1 MKTIDLFAGIGGIRT
16 GFESIGFETV
26 FSNDFEPKVKVS
38 YDLNYGKNSLTL
50 RDIRD
55 IQVEELPKFDF
66 LLGGFPCQA
75 FSIAGYRQ
83 GFEDTAGRGNLFFYI
98 AKILDY
104 HRPQGFLLENVKN
117 LVSHDNGKTMQIILE
132 TLEGLG
138 YTVKHKIMNTCEYGN
153 LPQNRERVYI
163 VGFLNKKIADNFE
176 FPDKIKLTKTI
187 PNILEQNVNK
197 KYYYTE
203 SSILYQKLKETV
215 ISKNT
220 CYQWRRVYVRE
231 NKNNLCPTLTANM
244 GTGGHNVPIVLDDF
258 GIRKLT
264 PRECLRLQGFSDNFK
279 IPDVANSH
287 IYKQAGNSVSV
298 SVVRRIAEKVKIAI
312 ESKNVFLD
320 LEQIKNRTHLF
331 S

>member
-1 MKTIDLFAGIGGIRT
+1 MKTIDLFAGVGGIRT

-26 FSNDFEPKVKVS
+26 FSNDFEPKVKIS
-38 YDLNYGKNSLTL
+38 YDLNYGENSLTL
-50 RDIRD
+50 GDIRD

-83 GFEDTAGRGNLFFYI
+83 GFEDTAGRGNLFFCI

-132 TLEGLG
+132 TLENLG
-138 YTVKHKIMNTCEYGN
+138 YTVKYKIMNTCEYGN

-163 VGFLNKKIADNFE
+163 VGFLDKNVSNNFE
-176 FPDKIKLTKTI
+176 FPSKIKLTKTI
-187 PNILEQNVNK
+187 SSMLEQNVDK

-203 SSILYQKLKETV
+203 SSILYRKLKESV
-215 ISKNT
+215 ISKET

-244 GTGGHNVPIVLDDF
+244 GTGGHNVPIILDDF